1 MAKCIGCDETINLR
15 IILSVILCIRAY
27 YLEMVQSVVGISVTY
42 CVLLWMCHILTISVC
57 IIRKVLTFV
66 GISGTSPE
74 GVPAEAEWDS
84 HTHPVLREGHAAH
97 GDAETVQ

>member
-1 MAKCIGCDETINLR
+1 MAKCIGCDETIKLR

-57 IIRKVLTFV
+57 IREVLTFV

-74 GVPAEAEWDS
+74 GVPAEAE
-84 HTHPVLREGHAAH
+84 
-97 GDAETVQ
+97 